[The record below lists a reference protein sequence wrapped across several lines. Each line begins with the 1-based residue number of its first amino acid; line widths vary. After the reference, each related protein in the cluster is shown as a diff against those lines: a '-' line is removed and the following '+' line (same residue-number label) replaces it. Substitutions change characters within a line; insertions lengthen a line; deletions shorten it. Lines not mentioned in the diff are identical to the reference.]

1 MITTRLRLIVF
12 SVQGDGQRLGKVIH
26 SISLRCDGNG
36 SEVDSEVR
44 QSSTPA
50 FSLQVIPFVL
60 DDMID

>member
-44 QSSTPA
+44 QSSTR
-50 FSLQVIPFVL
+50 SRCK
-60 DDMID
+60 